1 MNFVSKLQKTA
12 LQQTSY
18 LIVVIALVF
27 VMSTTILG
35 VFQVQGLF
43 HSIRDFFIGH
53 PPVTKS
59 EVVSVI
65 IGGIKDKSELTT
77 ASLTTKTTVKTS
89 LQRKLLNKSLGD
101 SNLVYEAVGKVE
113 AALDISKLEVKEV
126 DTKSS
131 KVYII
136 LPPPQFTNIA
146 LDISNSH
153 IVDQYKRWIAPDAG
167 AELEDNA
174 QKTALYQIA
183 TEACNKQLLETANKN
198 SKQIVENI
206 LMKVGYKQVIVETQA
221 PKADVCKDMG
231 VTT

>member
-1 MNFVSKLQKTA
+1 
-12 LQQTSY
+12 
-18 LIVVIALVF
+18 
-27 VMSTTILG
+27 MSTTILG

-89 LQRKLLNKSLGD
+89 LQTKLLNKILGD

-126 DTKSS
+126 DTKSG

-153 IVDQYKRWIAPDAG
+153 IVDKYTRWIAPDAG

-174 QKTALYQIA
+174 QKTALRQIA
-183 TEACNKQLLETANKN
+183 AEACNKQLLETANKN

-221 PKADVCKDMG
+221 PTVDVCKDMR

>member
-1 MNFVSKLQKTA
+1 MNLVSKLQKTA

-18 LIVVIALVF
+18 LIIVIALVF

-43 HSIRDFFIGH
+43 HSIGDFFVGD

-59 EVVSVI
+59 EVVSII

-89 LQRKLLNKSLGD
+89 LQRKVLNRPLGD

-136 LPPPQFTNIA
+136 LPSPQFTNIS
-146 LDISNSH
+146 LDIDNSR
-153 IVDQYKRWIAPDAG
+153 IVAQYDRWFAPNPG
-167 AELEDNA
+167 SELEDTA
-174 QKTALYQIA
+174 QKTALRQIVA
-183 TEACNKQLLETANKN
+183 KACKKQLLETANQN

-206 LMKVGYKQVIVETQA
+206 LRKVGYKQVIVETQT
-221 PKADVCKDMG
+221 PKADVCEDMG